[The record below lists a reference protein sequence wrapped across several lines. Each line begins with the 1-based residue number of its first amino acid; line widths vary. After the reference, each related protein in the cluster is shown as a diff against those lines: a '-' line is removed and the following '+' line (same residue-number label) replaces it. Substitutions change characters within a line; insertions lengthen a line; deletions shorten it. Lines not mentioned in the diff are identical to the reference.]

1 MTKDR
6 SENERPIRSQYP
18 AASGWTREEIR
29 DRREVHELPEGA
41 EVPEGVGVPKEEW
54 ILDQGRRNETWDCAV
69 Y

>member
-41 EVPEGVGVPKEEW
+41 EVPEGVGVP
-54 ILDQGRRNETWDCAV
+54 
-69 Y
+69 